1 MKKQAPVIYPIHPLI
16 ADRWSPRAYS
26 DTAIPAD
33 TVKRLFEAARW
44 APSSSNDQ
52 EWRFIIGFKGDETYQ
67 KIYDTLVE
75 FNQLWAGEA
84 PVLVL
89 VCGETISRKTGKYS
103 AVYAYDVGQAVAM
116 LSVQATHEGLF
127 VHQMGGY
134 DKTRAREFFDIPD
147 HVEPIVALSIGYPGD
162 ADRLHPNLQPM
173 EKSERVR
180 NNFDTF
186 VFTKKFGQ
194 PSGLFDN
201 E

>member
-1 MKKQAPVIYPIHPLI
+1 MKKQAPVKYDIHPLI
-16 ADRWSPRAYS
+16 AGRWSPRAYS
-26 DTAIPAD
+26 NKEIPVD
-33 TVKRLFEAARW
+33 VLQRLFEAARW

-67 KIYDTLVE
+67 KLFDTLVE

-89 VCGETISRKTGKYS
+89 VCGETISNKTGKPS
-103 AVYAYDVGQAVAM
+103 PIFSYDVGAAVAM
-116 LSVQATHEGLF
+116 LSIQATHEGLF

-134 DKTRAREFFDIPD
+134 SKTKTREFFSLPADI
-147 HVEPIVALSIGYPGD
+147 EPLTVISIGYAGQ
-162 ADRLHPNLQPM
+162 ASELHPNLQPM
-173 EKSERVR
+173 EKAERVR

-186 VFTKKFGQ
+186 VFSKKYGE
-194 PSGLFDN
+194 PSGLF